1 MWAQNLLG
9 LYENFPEV
17 IHGVARFT
25 YKTSTRNIQQA
36 IVATLYQLNH
46 EKCRFE
52 EIAYPSKQHCEVN
65 FEFGVGEDL
74 TFTFLDKN
82 TLDRLETEILKKS
95 LMLLDFLC
103 VLKYHVVDKLKG
115 RSPLKFDYYFLRFA
129 FSRNFM
135 EFLLS
140 HERGPQRVH
149 VEDLLDTLMKQV
161 TRELDDQHSSAL
173 KLESKR
179 TV

>member
-1 MWAQNLLG
+1 LLG
-9 LYENFPEV
+9 LYENFPKI

-25 YKTSTRNIQQA
+25 YKTSTKNIQQA
-36 IVATLYQLNH
+36 IVATLYRLNQ
-46 EKCRFE
+46 EKCRLE
-52 EIAYPSKQHCEVN
+52 EIAYPSKQYCEVN
-65 FEFGVGEDL
+65 FEFGVGEDV

-82 TLDRLETEILKKS
+82 ALDRLETEIMKKS
-95 LMLLDFLC
+95 LMFLDFLC
-103 VLKYHVVDKLKG
+103 VLQYHVVDKLKG

-129 FSRNFM
+129 FSRNLM

-149 VEDLLDTLMKQV
+149 VEDLIGFLMKQV
-161 TRELDDQHSSAL
+161 TKELADQYSSAL